1 MDQEREFLQ
10 ADLRGLLQGDVQ
22 CGDEFTQMYS
32 SDASLYEVRPLG
44 VVRPRRAS
52 DVVACVQYAAEHQM
66 PLHARGAGS
75 GLAGESLGRGLVI
88 DFSQHMRRI
97 LSLQDDVVRVQPGT
111 TLAALNRWL
120 ALHGRIFGPDPANR
134 TVTTVGGTVS
144 VDGAGSRWLAYGS
157 VHNRVESLQVVF
169 AEGQQEEV
177 HRHSILPEHS
187 DTQSPHTGRLA
198 KQVGALLEREK
209 SHLEICQPQS
219 LVNRSGYAVYGI
231 LDQHSVDMRR
241 LMVGAE
247 GTLGLITEISLRTDP
262 LPRHEGVVLL
272 FFERLESAARAAVEI
287 PRLGATAVDL
297 MDRRLL
303 SLAREMNESFS
314 SMLPASAE
322 ALLLIEFHDDDEH
335 QLRQRLQNV
344 VHLICRRKRLA
355 FESRIALNAAE
366 RALFWSLTE
375 HVVPSLYRLK
385 GSTRPLPFVE
395 DVAVPPAKLPDVL
408 VQIQNVLKRFQVTAS
423 LFAHAGHGQLHIRPF
438 LDLTNPDDVTR
449 MGELAEAL
457 YEEVLSFGGTIS
469 GEHADGFSRSW
480 YLRRQYGPL
489 YDLFGQIKQTLD
501 PLGILNPGRIAG
513 PGIPFLTDNLRPV
526 GESLAT
532 SNRGNPKTD
541 TNSQE
546 TVMVPIEPMDGSVVV
561 VSPEEAA
568 IAHSPSPRDTIQLQ
582 LLWNTHKI
590 ADVAR
595 DCNGCARCRST
606 SPEERMCPVFRAVPS
621 EEATPRAKANLLR
634 AILHERLPESV
645 FQSEAFKGVA
655 DLCFHCHQCRL
666 ECPAHVDIPKLM
678 VEAKAQYL
686 ANNGPR
692 PFEWFFSDLDR
703 VARISSWFRPIVNLA
718 LENAQFRWVLEKVLG
733 ITHRRKLP
741 RVDGRSFL
749 RRAERRRLTRP
760 QREPG
765 PKVLYFVDIFANWY
779 DVQLADALVRVM
791 EHNGISV
798 YVHPAQRRAG
808 MELIALGL
816 IDRVRP
822 LAARNISVLADA
834 VRQGYEIVTSEPAA
848 ALALRHEYPQ
858 LVDDPDA
865 ELVARNTTDAC
876 AYLWRLHQAG
886 KLELN
891 FSPLNLHI
899 GYHQPCHLRA
909 LDVGS
914 PGESLMRLIPGLHV
928 ERIERGCSGMAGT
941 FGLKR
946 ENYRASLRIGRGLIS
961 AVRNPSLHAGATEC
975 TTCRMQMEHGTAK
988 PTLHPLKVLALAYG
1002 LMPEIQRTL
1011 RTSNSERRRP

>member
-1 MDQEREFLQ
+1 
-10 ADLRGLLQGDVQ
+10 
-22 CGDEFTQMYS
+22 
-32 SDASLYEVRPLG
+32 
-44 VVRPRRAS
+44 
-52 DVVACVQYAAEHQM
+52 HQV

-97 LSLQDDVVRVQPGT
+97 LSLEDDIVRVQPGT
-111 TLAALNRWL
+111 TLASLNRWL
-120 ALHGRIFGPDPANR
+120 ALQGRVFGPDPANR
-134 TVTTVGGTVS
+134 AVTTVGGTVS

-169 AEGQQEEV
+169 AEGHQEEV

-198 KQVGALLEREK
+198 KQVGALLEREA

-219 LVNRSGYAVYGI
+219 LVNRAGYAVHGI
-231 LDQHSVDMRR
+231 LDQHCVDMRR
-241 LMVGAE
+241 LLVGSE
-247 GTLGLITEISLRTDP
+247 GTLGLITEVSLKTDP

-303 SLAREMNESFS
+303 SLARETNESYS

-322 ALLLIEFHDDDEH
+322 ALLLIEFHDEDAH

-344 VHLICRRKRLA
+344 VHLICKRKRLA
-355 FESRIALNAAE
+355 FDSRISLNAAE

-408 VQIQNVLKRFQVTAS
+408 VQIQNVLKRLQITAS
-423 LFAHAGHGQLHIRPF
+423 FFAHAGHGQLHIRPF
-438 LDLTNPDDVTR
+438 LDLANPDDVTR
-449 MGELAEAL
+449 MGELAESL
-457 YEEVLSFGGTIS
+457 YEEVLSVGGTIS

-513 PGIPFLTDNLRPV
+513 PGIPFLTDNLRPL
-526 GESLAT
+526 GETLLTSDRSTLLNTNGPKNLAAPT
-532 SNRGNPKTD
+532 GSIDEPAPVD
-541 TNSQE
+541 LPAA
-546 TVMVPIEPMDGSVVV
+546 TVMGPL
-561 VSPEEAA
+561 
-568 IAHSPSPRDTIQLQ
+568 PSPRDTVQLQ
-582 LLWNTHKI
+582 LWWNSHEI

-595 DCNGCARCRST
+595 ECNGCARCRST
-606 SPEERMCPVFRAVPS
+606 SAEERMCPVFRAVPS

-634 AILHERLPESV
+634 AILNESLPTNTLESDI
-645 FQSEAFKGVA
+645 FKGVA

-666 ECPAHVDIPKLM
+666 ECPARVDIPKLM

-686 ANNGPR
+686 AVKGPR

-703 VARISSWFRPIVNLA
+703 VARVSSWFRPFVNFA

-733 ITHRRKLP
+733 ITQRRKLP

-760 QREPG
+760 HREPG

-798 YVHPAQRRAG
+798 YVHPSQRRAG

-834 VRQGYEIVTSEPAA
+834 VRKGYEIVTSEPSA
-848 ALALRHEYPQ
+848 ALVLRHEYPQ
-858 LVDDPDA
+858 LIDDPDA

-891 FSPLNLHI
+891 FSPLNLRI

-914 PGESLMRLIPGLHV
+914 PGESLMRLIPGLQV

-946 ENYRASLRIGRGLIS
+946 ENYRASLRIGRGLLS
-961 AVRNPSLHAGATEC
+961 AVRDPSLHAGATEC

-1011 RTSNSERRRP
+1011 RMSHGERRSS